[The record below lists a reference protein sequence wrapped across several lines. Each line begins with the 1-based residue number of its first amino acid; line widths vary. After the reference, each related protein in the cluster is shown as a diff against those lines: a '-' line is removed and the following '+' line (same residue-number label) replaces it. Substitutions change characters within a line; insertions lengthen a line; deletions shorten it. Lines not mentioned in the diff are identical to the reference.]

1 MHVCVRR
8 DSSCRQRGTVMS
20 FSKPSDCHHQEREA
34 HLCHFN
40 QCPDCRQPCNLPLQ
54 GCAHRCSVVC
64 HDSVLVKEETNASN
78 TPWGAKE
85 KVARKPLPC
94 PSCPVPTAVGCF
106 GRHTVRSACC
116 EPSYRVFFFLSLK
129 HCHAPPPNHSAV
141 VKRAN
146 VFSNVRIICVIG
158 LAILCPA

>member
-1 MHVCVRR
+1 
-8 DSSCRQRGTVMS
+8 MS

-54 GCAHRCSVVC
+54 GCAHRCSAVC

-116 EPSYRVFFFLSLK
+116 EPSYRVFSFSVSNIAMRLRQTILLWSSV
-129 HCHAPPPNHSAV
+129 PTYSQMSESSVSSALP
-141 VKRAN
+141 
-146 VFSNVRIICVIG
+146 SCVRRSQ
-158 LAILCPA
+158 